1 ATSRAAS
8 GSTATRNQIQ
18 RTKGLTAFAALPC
31 CAMLLERLTG
41 HPTSGKLR
49 AAFPRPP
56 TNKKREAAMSCC
68 EPPRALVLAVATI
81 LVLSFFAASQTQGP
95 AGTKTDGAYYVA
107 YR

>member
-1 ATSRAAS
+1 MSVSKTGFRRTIRKAALSVLCPTCGVKPGQRCRLISGAATSRAAS

-49 AAFPRPP
+49 AAFPK
-56 TNKKREAAMSCC
+56 TAYQQIKGGCDV
-68 EPPRALVLAVATI
+68 VL
-81 LVLSFFAASQTQGP
+81 
-95 AGTKTDGAYYVA
+95 
-107 YR
+107 